1 VATVIETSRLELREL
16 VPGDIDFVAVM
27 LADPDVNRFYE
38 RRFTRSDAQVW
49 LDRQLERY
57 RRDGHGLWL
66 LLDRDTG
73 APMGQVGLLLQEVDG
88 ARQPEIGWLLHRP
101 FWGRGYATEAA
112 AATRDAA
119 FTRWTYPDV
128 ISLIRPEN
136 IASQRVAARIGMDP
150 GRQVQFHGFTHIVFT
165 VSAPG
170 ASSLGAAPSP
180 G

>member
-1 VATVIETSRLELREL
+1 MTTVIETPRLALREL
-16 VPGDIDFVAVM
+16 VPGDIDFVATM

-38 RRFTRSDAQVW
+38 RRFTRTDAQVW

-66 LLDRDTG
+66 MLNRETG
-73 APMGQVGLLLQEVDG
+73 TPMGQVGLLLQDVDG

-101 FWGRGYATEAA
+101 FWGCGYATEAA

-119 FTRWTYPDV
+119 FTRWTYLDV

-136 IASQRVAARIGMDP
+136 LASQRVAERIGMVP
-150 GRQVQFHGFTHIVFT
+150 GRRVQFHGFTHVVFA
-165 VSAPG
+165 VSAPEK
-170 ASSLGAAPSP
+170 SSLGPP
-180 G
+180 DE